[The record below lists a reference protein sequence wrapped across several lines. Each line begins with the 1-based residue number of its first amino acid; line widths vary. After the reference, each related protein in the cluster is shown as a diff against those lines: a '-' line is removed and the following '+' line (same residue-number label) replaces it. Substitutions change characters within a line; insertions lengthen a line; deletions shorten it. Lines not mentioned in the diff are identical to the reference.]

1 MFFSSK
7 DKEYST
13 SGKVVLLTGAL
24 GAIGRR
30 LSTRLIDGGAQVA
43 LVDIC
48 EESEG
53 TSFCDELNG
62 GTARHVAAYLKA
74 DLRDIKEIERMIQW
88 ADEQFGQ
95 VDVLV
100 NNAGIASP
108 NMLYDGETPER
119 ILMMLQVNLLAP
131 IEAMRQFAQYV
142 REGEGRQGVVI
153 NMASMGGV
161 MPNRGGEVY
170 GAAKAALIHITRASA
185 SLAPMIRVAAVAPY
199 YVNTP
204 MVQNNPKLKNNST
217 VYPSLM
223 LSVDQVCDATIRCI
237 RDTSAAGKIFALIGT
252 WTYAPMWLFDFAAL
266 QIKILAGWSLLV
278 LTIYRLFG
286 IRKD

>member
-1 MFFSSK
+1 
-7 DKEYST
+7 
-13 SGKVVLLTGAL
+13 
-24 GAIGRR
+24 
-30 LSTRLIDGGAQVA
+30 GAQVA

-48 EESEG
+48 AESEG
-53 TSFCDELNG
+53 SAFCEELSSS
-62 GTARHVAAYLKA
+62 TARHVAVYLRA
-74 DLRDIKEIERMIQW
+74 DLRDTKEIERMIQW
-88 ADEQFGQ
+88 ADEQFGH

-108 NMLYDGETPER
+108 NMLYDGESAER
-119 ILMMLQVNLLAP
+119 ISMMLQVNLLAP
-131 IEAMRQFAQYV
+131 IEAMRQFAQYI
-142 REGEGRQGVVI
+142 REGEESGRRGVVV

-185 SLAPMIRVAAVAPY
+185 ALAPLVRVSAVAPY

-204 MVQNNPKLKNNST
+204 MVLNNPKLKNNST
-217 VYPSLM
+217 VYPALM

-237 RDTSAAGKIFALIGT
+237 EDTRAAGKIFALIGT

-266 QIKILAGWSLLV
+266 HIKILAAWSLLT
-278 LTIYRLFG
+278 LTIYRLLG
-286 IRKD
+286 IARN